1 MPSPDGTNSAVEI
14 SMDSEDRLS
23 LATCFIDMR
32 FSPGESDHAVR
43 LLLSVKGSIQ
53 AKHGCHACVVGIDPA
68 DASLIHYH
76 EEWESGEAFHQH
88 VQSEEFR
95 RVLIAM
101 DLCIEEPRIVFGN
114 LSGHCG
120 MAYLHNLLEENGQK
134 RSANQ

>member
-1 MPSPDGTNSAVEI
+1 
-14 SMDSEDRLS
+14 MDSEDRLT

-32 FSPGESDHAVR
+32 FSPGEAEHAVR

-53 AKHGCHACVVGIDPA
+53 AKHGCHACMIGLEAA

-76 EEWESGEAFHQH
+76 EEWESGEDFYQH
-88 VQSEEFR
+88 IHSDEFQ

-114 LSGHCG
+114 FSGHCG
-120 MAYLHNLLEENGQK
+120 MASLRKLREREI
-134 RSANQ
+134 AIPIATE

>member
-1 MPSPDGTNSAVEI
+1 ME
-14 SMDSEDRLS
+14 SEDRLT

-32 FSPGESDHAVR
+32 FSPGETERAVR

-53 AKHGCHACVVGIDPA
+53 AKHGCHACMIGVEAA

-76 EEWESGEAFHQH
+76 EEWESEETFYQH
-88 VQSEEFR
+88 IQSEEFR

-101 DLCIEEPRIVFGN
+101 DLCIEEPRILVGN

-120 MAYLHNLLEENGQK
+120 MAALRKLLEEEIAIPIARK
-134 RSANQ
+134 